1 MKAES
6 ETASQLAPERHPLQT
21 ISEVTICRLTESVV
35 NRKEEDIDAILQ
47 NKYNSEERK
56 LIIVD
61 RTKGKIIDSRIT
73 DIHQEIKDSLQ
84 QSFFVPASLQALR
97 SQPDQE
103 EYVYELI
110 GSAYDGQSQGQGQGQ
125 SQAASVIMGKG
136 KSIWE

>member
-1 MKAES
+1 M
-6 ETASQLAPERHPLQT
+6 
-21 ISEVTICRLTESVV
+21 V

-47 NKYNSEERK
+47 NKYNTEERK

-84 QSFFVPASLQALR
+84 QSFFVPAFLQPLR

-110 GSAYDGQSQGQGQGQ
+110 GSAYDVQPQGQ
-125 SQAASVIMGKG
+125 SQSQSASAIMSKG

>member
-1 MKAES
+1 MKVES

-21 ISEVTICRLTESVV
+21 ISEVTICRLTESLL
-35 NRKEEDIDAILQ
+35 NRKDEDIDTILQ
-47 NKYNSEERK
+47 NKYNTEERK

-73 DIHQEIKDSLQ
+73 DIHQEIKNSLQ

-110 GSAYDGQSQGQGQGQ
+110 GSAYDRQSQGQ
-125 SQAASVIMGKG
+125 SQVQPPNAVMGKG